1 MRFRFIFLTVLLL
14 TGLFSSVSAQSRR
27 STTTPSPLP
36 EFKLT
41 RAETEAHLRFLA
53 ADELMGRRTGEP
65 GNLVA
70 ARYIAE
76 QFRALGLKKTAGSGT
91 TDYYQTVPLLIVKPV
106 ATGVLLTGTDSLKV
120 GNQFVVIAGGKTD
133 LTAGLVYV
141 GYGLSEGEDGYKGQ
155 DVKGKFVVT
164 QVGSP
169 EAKSPREVMATM
181 QTKRKL
187 AADKGAAG
195 LIELVAGASLPWG
208 MASRYFGG
216 ESMSLLPDGDD
227 PAKTP
232 LLHIWVDNSKNQLAA
247 FKEAGQSITIRT
259 TGRPQT
265 VINTY
270 NVAGLIEGSDP
281 KLKNEYVL
289 LTAHF
294 DHIGTVRKGSP
305 VTGTDTI
312 YNGARDNAMGTV
324 ALLDAAKALQAT
336 PPKRSVLIVALTGEE
351 VGLLGSRYYAE
362 HPLVPLKQTIFN
374 LNIDGAGYNDTTLVS
389 VIGLERTGAKAEI
402 DQACKS
408 FGMTTFNDPSP
419 EQGLFDRSDNVSF
432 AAKGI
437 PAPTFSPGFKA
448 FDESIQRNYHQVSD
462 NPDTID
468 FAYLLKFCQAYT
480 NAARLIADKPTPP
493 RWSAGDKYE
502 GASQALYGR

>member
-1 MRFRFIFLTVLLL
+1 MRSRFLLISLLL
-14 TGLFSSVSAQSRR
+14 SGLHPLASAQSRKAAAVPA
-27 STTTPSPLP
+27 SFP

-76 QFRALGLKKTAGSGT
+76 QFRMLGLKSATGRAN
-91 TDYYQTVPLLIVKPV
+91 DYYQSVPLLVAKPV
-106 ATGVLLTGTDSLKV
+106 TQGMIITGKDTLMVSK
-120 GNQFVVIAGGKTD
+120 QFVLMAGNKTD
-133 LTAGLVYV
+133 LTAGVVYA
-141 GYGLSEGEDGYKGQ
+141 GYGLTEGEDGYKGQ

-169 EAKSPREVMATM
+169 ETKSPREMIAAM

-195 LIELVAGASLPWG
+195 LIELVTGASMPWG

-216 ESMSLLPDGDD
+216 ESMSLLPDGEDVT
-227 PAKTP
+227 KTP
-232 LLHIWVDNSKNQLAA
+232 LLHVWADNSKNQLVAL
-247 FKEAGQSITIRT
+247 KEAGQSITIRT
-259 TGRPQT
+259 TGRPQS
-265 VINTY
+265 VVNAV
-270 NVAGLIEGSDP
+270 NVAGVVEGSDP
-281 KLKNEYVL
+281 KLKNEYVF

-294 DHIGTVRKGSP
+294 DHIGTTRKGA
-305 VTGTDTI
+305 TAAGTDTI
-312 YNGARDNAMGTV
+312 FNGARDNAMGVV
-324 ALLDAAKALQAT
+324 ALLDAAKALQAK

-402 DQACKS
+402 DQACKE
-408 FGMTTFNDPSP
+408 FGMTTFNDPAP

-432 AAKGI
+432 AVKGI
-437 PAPTFSPGFKA
+437 PAPTFSPGFKT
-448 FDESIQRNYHQVSD
+448 FDEAIQRYYHQVSD
-462 NPDTID
+462 NPDTIN

-480 NAARLIADKPTPP
+480 NAARLIADRTTRPQ
-493 RWSAGDKYE
+493 WSVGDKYE
-502 GASQALYGR
+502 AAGQTLYGH